1 LSYVFAI
8 KITVTRKNQTTLPAS
23 IAAKAG
29 ISPGYRLN
37 WSLGENG
44 ELHAKPL
51 PPLDQVV
58 KSLRGRGKKVYQRAA
73 VLLLNSSPSGRKK
86 ADRQPVL

>member
-1 LSYVFAI
+1 MI
-8 KITVTRKNQTTLPAS
+8 TTVTRKNQTTLPAS

-29 ISPGYRLN
+29 ISPGFRLD

-51 PPLDQVV
+51 PPLDEVV
-58 KSLRGRGKKVYQRAA
+58 KSLRGRGKKFLPKGRSAVAELIAERAQE
-73 VLLLNSSPSGRKK
+73 G
-86 ADRQPVL
+86 